1 MIPLL
6 LAQAPPAPAPLV
18 AQAPAQAPLSGPAT
32 AATVLRPQQVAPLPG
47 GLDPVLMVND
57 NNPELILEPGI
68 LLSTFEGKGRPFPD
82 AHLNLPLNGRF
93 DLFSHHVYA
102 GTPQTLEST
111 LWLAVVAMPRQA
123 APVQLRLLSGST
135 ALSQATAPGQASAPF
150 LPLPP
155 LLPQDGSTYAGPGDR
170 VSTELL
176 SQQKSPQLPERW
188 TLPAGQLT
196 PLLVLP
202 IPVKGLSPLLNGLNL
217 QLRLESSGPVS
228 LATLASFGGDQPP
241 APEVWQALLN
251 GPLSP
256 KELTATP
263 RGGSGPFAYSRV
275 SGVQIGS
282 LWRGQVTDP
291 GKPWLSVSRAPISWP
306 ISSLVRGSHGTGQ
319 VQSAELKAF
328 YPGTAWAAHGNY
340 GVEYDLNLPLRNDT
354 GRPVSLQLAL
364 ESPLKGDKPQDGL
377 KFRQG
382 AGGSVWFRGSVEVA
396 GLDGPEGKPLGR
408 EAFHLVLRSGQVG
421 PSLGTVTLAP
431 GGQRQL
437 RLRLIYPADATPPQV
452 LSLLPLAPPASSTGS
467 SGASG
472 PAAASGAARPQAT
485 GPIQP

>member
-6 LAQAPPAPAPLV
+6 LAQVPPAPQPLV
-18 AQAPAQAPLSGPAT
+18 APAT
-32 AATVLRPQQVAPLPG
+32 SPAAAATVLRTQAVAPLPG
-47 GLDPVLMVND
+47 GLDSVLMVND

-68 LLSTFEGKGRPFPD
+68 LLSTFEGKGRAFPD

-102 GTPQTLEST
+102 GTPQALEST

-135 ALSQATAPGQASAPF
+135 SLSQGTAPGQASAPF

-155 LLPQDGSTYAGPGDR
+155 LLPQDGSTYAGPGGR
-170 VSTELL
+170 VTTELL
-176 SQQKSPQLPERW
+176 SQQTSPQLPQRW
-188 TLPAGQLT
+188 SLPAGQLT

-202 IPVKGLSPLLNGLNL
+202 IPVKGLSPLLNGINL
-217 QLRLESSGPVS
+217 QLRLESSGPLS
-228 LATLASFGGDQPP
+228 LATLASVGGDQPP
-241 APEVWQALLN
+241 AAEVWQALLN
-251 GPLSP
+251 GPASP

-263 RGGSGPFAYSRV
+263 RGSQGSFAYSRV

-282 LWRGQVTDP
+282 LWRGQITDP

-319 VQSAELKAF
+319 VQTAELKAY

-340 GVEYDLNLPLRNDT
+340 GVEYDLRLPLRNDT
-354 GRPVSLQLAL
+354 ARPVSLQLAL
-364 ESPLKGDKPQDGL
+364 ESPFKGDKPLGGL

-382 AGGSVWFRGSVEVA
+382 PGGSIWFRGTVEVA

-408 EAFHLVLRSGQVG
+408 EGFHLVLRSGQEG
-421 PSLGTVTLAP
+421 PRLGTVTLAP

-452 LSLLPLAPPASSTGS
+452 LSLLPLAPPASPS
-467 SGASG
+467 AN
-472 PAAASGAARPQAT
+472 PAASSPAHAPLATPVVAPGVVRP
-485 GPIQP
+485 

>member
-1 MIPLL
+1 MIPFL
-6 LAQAPPAPAPLV
+6 LAQAAPVPLM
-18 AQAPAQAPLSGPAT
+18 AQALPASSAA

-68 LLSTFEGKGRPFPD
+68 LLSTFEGKGRPFPE

-102 GTPQTLEST
+102 GTAQTLEST

-123 APVQLRLLSGST
+123 APVQLRLVSGATS
-135 ALSQATAPGQASAPF
+135 LSQATSPGQASAPF
-150 LPLPP
+150 LPLPR

-170 VSTELL
+170 VTTELL
-176 SQQKSPQLPERW
+176 SQQTSPQLPQRW
-188 TLPAGQLT
+188 SLPAGQLT

-202 IPVKGLSPLLNGLNL
+202 IPVKGLSPLLNGINL
-217 QLRLESSGPVS
+217 QLRLESSGPIS
-228 LATLASFGGDQPP
+228 LATLASVGGDQPP

-256 KELTATP
+256 KEHTASP
-263 RGGSGPFAYSRV
+263 RGSQGPFAYSRV

-291 GKPWLSVSRAPISWP
+291 GKPFLSVSRAPISWP

-319 VQSAELKAF
+319 VQTAELKAF

-340 GVEYDLNLPLRNDT
+340 GVEYDLRLPLRNDT

-364 ESPLKGDKPQDGL
+364 ESPLKGDKPLGGL

-382 AGGSVWFRGSVEVA
+382 PGGSIWFRGSLEVA
-396 GLDGPEGKPLGR
+396 GLDGPEAKPLGR
-408 EAFHLVLRSGQVG
+408 EGFHLVLRSGQEG

-452 LSLLPLAPPASSTGS
+452 LSLLPLAPPAN
-467 SGASG
+467 
-472 PAAASGAARPQAT
+472 PAASPPAQPAVKQSPNQLASP
-485 GPIQP
+485 P

>member
-1 MIPLL
+1 MIPFL
-6 LAQAPPAPAPLV
+6 LAQAAPVPLM
-18 AQAPAQAPLSGPAT
+18 AQALPASSAA

-68 LLSTFEGKGRPFPD
+68 LLSTFEGKGRPFPE

-102 GTPQTLEST
+102 GTAQTLEST

-123 APVQLRLLSGST
+123 APVQLRLVSGATS
-135 ALSQATAPGQASAPF
+135 LSQATSPGQASAPF

-170 VSTELL
+170 VTTELL
-176 SQQKSPQLPERW
+176 SQQTSPQLPQRW
-188 TLPAGQLT
+188 SLPAGQLT

-202 IPVKGLSPLLNGLNL
+202 IPVKGLSPLLNGINL
-217 QLRLESSGPVS
+217 QLRLESSGPIS
-228 LATLASFGGDQPP
+228 LATLASVGGDQPP
-241 APEVWQALLN
+241 APEVWQALIN

-256 KELTATP
+256 KEHTASP
-263 RGGSGPFAYSRV
+263 RGSQGPFAYSRV

-291 GKPWLSVSRAPISWP
+291 GKPFLSVSRAPISWP

-319 VQSAELKAF
+319 VQTAELKAS

-340 GVEYDLNLPLRNDT
+340 GVEYDLRLPLRNDT

-364 ESPLKGDKPQDGL
+364 ESPLKGDKPLGGL

-382 AGGSVWFRGSVEVA
+382 PGGSIWFRGSLEVA

-408 EAFHLVLRSGQVG
+408 EGFHLVLRSGQEG

-452 LSLLPLAPPASSTGS
+452 LSLLPLAPPAN
-467 SGASG
+467 
-472 PAAASGAARPQAT
+472 PAASPPAQPAVKQSPNQLASP
-485 GPIQP
+485 P

>member
-1 MIPLL
+1 MIPFL
-6 LAQAPPAPAPLV
+6 LAQAAPVPLM
-18 AQAPAQAPLSGPAT
+18 AQALPASSAA

-68 LLSTFEGKGRPFPD
+68 LLSTFEGKGRPFPE

-102 GTPQTLEST
+102 GTAQTLEST

-123 APVQLRLLSGST
+123 APVQLRLVSGATS
-135 ALSQATAPGQASAPF
+135 LSQATSPGQASAPF
-150 LPLPP
+150 LPLPR

-170 VSTELL
+170 VTTELL
-176 SQQKSPQLPERW
+176 SQQTSPQLPQRW
-188 TLPAGQLT
+188 SLPAGQLT

-202 IPVKGLSPLLNGLNL
+202 IPVKGLSPLLNGINL
-217 QLRLESSGPVS
+217 QLRLESSGPIS
-228 LATLASFGGDQPP
+228 LATLASVGGDQPP
-241 APEVWQALLN
+241 PPEVWQALLN

-256 KELTATP
+256 KEHTASP
-263 RGGSGPFAYSRV
+263 RGSQGPFAYSRV

-282 LWRGQVTDP
+282 VWRGQVTDP
-291 GKPWLSVSRAPISWP
+291 GKPFLSVSRAPISWP

-319 VQSAELKAF
+319 VQTAELKAS

-340 GVEYDLNLPLRNDT
+340 GVEYDLRLPLRNDT

-364 ESPLKGDKPQDGL
+364 ESPLKGDKPLGGL

-382 AGGSVWFRGSVEVA
+382 PGGSIWFRGSLEVA

-408 EAFHLVLRSGQVG
+408 EGLHLVLRSGQEG

-452 LSLLPLAPPASSTGS
+452 LSLLPLAPPAN
-467 SGASG
+467 
-472 PAAASGAARPQAT
+472 PAASPPAQPAVKQSPNQLASP
-485 GPIQP
+485 P

>member
-18 AQAPAQAPLSGPAT
+18 APAPAQAPLSGPAT

-68 LLSTFEGKGRPFPD
+68 LLSTFEGKGRPFPE

-170 VSTELL
+170 VTTELL
-176 SQQKSPQLPERW
+176 SQQTSPQLPQRW
-188 TLPAGQLT
+188 SLPAGQLT

-202 IPVKGLSPLLNGLNL
+202 IPVKGLSPLLNGINL
-217 QLRLESSGPVS
+217 QLRLESSGPLS

-263 RGGSGPFAYSRV
+263 RGASGPFAYSRV

-291 GKPWLSVSRAPISWP
+291 GKTWLSVSRAPISWP

-319 VQSAELKAF
+319 VQTAELKAS

-340 GVEYDLNLPLRNDT
+340 GVEYDLRLPLRNDT

-364 ESPLKGDKPQDGL
+364 ESPLKGDQPQGGL

-408 EAFHLVLRSGQVG
+408 EGFHLVLRSGQPG

-452 LSLLPLAPPASSTGS
+452 LSLLPLAPPASSTAS
-467 SGASG
+467 PAASG
-472 PAAASGAARPQAT
+472 PAAASGAARSQAP

>member
-6 LAQAPPAPAPLV
+6 LAQAPAAPEPLVAPAPAP
-18 AQAPAQAPLSGPAT
+18 APAPAASPAA
-32 AATVLRPQQVAPLPG
+32 AATLLRPQAVAPLPG
-47 GLDPVLMVND
+47 GLDSVLMVND

-68 LLSTFEGKGRPFPD
+68 LLSTFEAKGRPFPD

-123 APVQLRLLSGST
+123 APVQLRLLAGATS
-135 ALSQATAPGQASAPF
+135 LSQGTAPGQASAPF

-170 VSTELL
+170 VATELL
-176 SQQKSPQLPERW
+176 SQQKSPQLPQGW

-263 RGGSGPFAYSRV
+263 RARGSQGPFAYSRV

-282 LWRGQVTDP
+282 LWRGQITDP
-291 GKPWLSVSRAPISWP
+291 GKPFLSVSRAPISWP
-306 ISSLVRGSHGTGQ
+306 ISALVRGSHGTGQ
-319 VQSAELKAF
+319 VQSAELKAT

-340 GVEYDLNLPLRNDT
+340 GVEYDLRLPLRNDS
-354 GRPVSLQLAL
+354 GRPMSLQLAL
-364 ESPLKGDKPQDGL
+364 ESPLKGDKPQGGL
-377 KFRQG
+377 PFRQG

-408 EAFHLVLRSGQVG
+408 EAFHLVLRSGQPG

-431 GGQRQL
+431 GAQRQL

-452 LSLLPLAPPASSTGS
+452 LSLLPLAPPASPSGNPAAS
-467 SGASG
+467 S
-472 PAAASGAARPQAT
+472 PAAAAAAARP
-485 GPIQP
+485 

>member
-1 MIPLL
+1 MIPFL
-6 LAQAPPAPAPLV
+6 LAQAAPVPLM
-18 AQAPAQAPLSGPAT
+18 AQALPASSAA

-68 LLSTFEGKGRPFPD
+68 LLSTFEGKGRPFPE

-102 GTPQTLEST
+102 GTAQTLEST

-123 APVQLRLLSGST
+123 APVQLRLVSGATS
-135 ALSQATAPGQASAPF
+135 LSQATSPGQASAPF
-150 LPLPP
+150 LPLPR

-170 VSTELL
+170 VTTELL
-176 SQQKSPQLPERW
+176 SQQTSPQLPQRW
-188 TLPAGQLT
+188 SLPAGQLT

-202 IPVKGLSPLLNGLNL
+202 IPVKGLSPLLNGINL
-217 QLRLESSGPVS
+217 QLRLESSGPIS
-228 LATLASFGGDQPP
+228 LATLASVGGDQPP

-256 KELTATP
+256 KEHTASP
-263 RGGSGPFAYSRV
+263 RGSQGPFAYSRV

-282 LWRGQVTDP
+282 VWRGQVTDP
-291 GKPWLSVSRAPISWP
+291 GKTWLSVSRAPISWP

-319 VQSAELKAF
+319 VQTAELKAS

-340 GVEYDLNLPLRNDT
+340 GVEYDLRLPLRNDT

-364 ESPLKGDKPQDGL
+364 ESPLKGDKPLGGL

-382 AGGSVWFRGSVEVA
+382 PGGSIWFRGSLEVA

-408 EAFHLVLRSGQVG
+408 EGLHLVLRSGQEG

-452 LSLLPLAPPASSTGS
+452 LSLLPLAPPAS
-467 SGASG
+467 
-472 PAAASGAARPQAT
+472 PAASPPAQPAVKQSKNQLASP
-485 GPIQP
+485 P

>member
-1 MIPLL
+1 MIPFL
-6 LAQAPPAPAPLV
+6 LAQAAPVPLM
-18 AQAPAQAPLSGPAT
+18 AQALPASSAA

-68 LLSTFEGKGRPFPD
+68 LLSTFEGKGRPFPE

-102 GTPQTLEST
+102 GTAQTLEST

-123 APVQLRLLSGST
+123 APVQLRLVSGATS
-135 ALSQATAPGQASAPF
+135 LSQATSPGQASAPF

-170 VSTELL
+170 VTTELL
-176 SQQKSPQLPERW
+176 SQQTSPQLPQRW
-188 TLPAGQLT
+188 SLPAGQLT

-202 IPVKGLSPLLNGLNL
+202 IPVKGLSPLLNGINL
-217 QLRLESSGPVS
+217 QLRLESSGPIS
-228 LATLASFGGDQPP
+228 LATLASVGGEQPP

-256 KELTATP
+256 KEHTASP
-263 RGGSGPFAYSRV
+263 RGSQGPFAYSRV

-282 LWRGQVTDP
+282 VWRGQVTDP
-291 GKPWLSVSRAPISWP
+291 GKPFLSVSRAPISWP

-319 VQSAELKAF
+319 VQTAELKAS

-340 GVEYDLNLPLRNDT
+340 GVEYDLRLPLRNDT

-364 ESPLKGDKPQDGL
+364 ESPLKGDKPLGGL

-382 AGGSVWFRGSVEVA
+382 PGGSIWFRGSLEVA

-408 EAFHLVLRSGQVG
+408 EGFHLVLRSGQEG

-452 LSLLPLAPPASSTGS
+452 LSLLPLAPPAN
-467 SGASG
+467 
-472 PAAASGAARPQAT
+472 PAASPPAQPAVKQSPNQLASP
-485 GPIQP
+485 P

>member
-1 MIPLL
+1 MIPFL
-6 LAQAPPAPAPLV
+6 LAQTAPVPLM
-18 AQAPAQAPLSGPAT
+18 AQALPASSAAAT
-32 AATVLRPQQVAPLPG
+32 TVLRPQQVAPLPG

-68 LLSTFEGKGRPFPD
+68 LLSTFEGKGRPFPE

-102 GTPQTLEST
+102 GTAQTLEST

-123 APVQLRLLSGST
+123 APVQLRLVSGATS
-135 ALSQATAPGQASAPF
+135 LSQATSPGQASAPF
-150 LPLPP
+150 LPLPR

-170 VSTELL
+170 VTTELL
-176 SQQKSPQLPERW
+176 SQQTSPQLPQRW
-188 TLPAGQLT
+188 SLPAGQLT

-202 IPVKGLSPLLNGLNL
+202 IPVKGLSPLLNGINL
-217 QLRLESSGPVS
+217 QLRLESSGPIS
-228 LATLASFGGDQPP
+228 LATLASVGGDEPP

-251 GPLSP
+251 GPPSP

-263 RGGSGPFAYSRV
+263 RGASGPFAYSRV

-282 LWRGQVTDP
+282 LWRGQITDP
-291 GKPWLSVSRAPISWP
+291 GKPFLSVSLAPISWP

-319 VQSAELKAF
+319 VQTAELKAS

-340 GVEYDLNLPLRNDT
+340 GVEYDLRLPLRNDT

-364 ESPLKGDKPQDGL
+364 ESPLKGDKLLGGL

-382 AGGSVWFRGSVEVA
+382 PGGSIWFRGSVEVA
-396 GLDGPEGKPLGR
+396 GLDGPEAKPLGR
-408 EAFHLVLRSGQVG
+408 EGFHLVLRSGQEG

-452 LSLLPLAPPASSTGS
+452 LSLLPLAPPAN
-467 SGASG
+467 
-472 PAAASGAARPQAT
+472 PAASPPAQPAVKQSPNQLASP
-485 GPIQP
+485 P

>member
-18 AQAPAQAPLSGPAT
+18 AQAPNPAPLSSPAS

-68 LLSTFEGKGRPFPD
+68 LLSTFEGKGRPFPE

-170 VSTELL
+170 VATELL
-176 SQQKSPQLPERW
+176 SQQKSPLLPERW

-263 RGGSGPFAYSRV
+263 RGASGPFAYSRV

-306 ISSLVRGSHGTGQ
+306 ISALVRGSHGTGQ

-340 GVEYDLNLPLRNDT
+340 GVEYDLRLPLRNDT

>member
-1 MIPLL
+1 MIPFL
-6 LAQAPPAPAPLV
+6 LAQAAPVPLM
-18 AQAPAQAPLSGPAT
+18 AQALPASSAA

-68 LLSTFEGKGRPFPD
+68 LLSTFEGKGRPFPE

-102 GTPQTLEST
+102 GTAQTLEST

-123 APVQLRLLSGST
+123 APVQLRLVSGATS
-135 ALSQATAPGQASAPF
+135 LSQATSPGQASAPF

-170 VSTELL
+170 VTTELL
-176 SQQKSPQLPERW
+176 SQQTSPQLPQRW
-188 TLPAGQLT
+188 SLPAGQLT

-202 IPVKGLSPLLNGLNL
+202 IPVKGLSPLLNGINL
-217 QLRLESSGPVS
+217 QLRLESSGPIS
-228 LATLASFGGDQPP
+228 LATLASVGGDQPP

-256 KELTATP
+256 KEHTASP
-263 RGGSGPFAYSRV
+263 RGSQGPFAYSRV

-282 LWRGQVTDP
+282 VWRGQVTDP
-291 GKPWLSVSRAPISWP
+291 GKPFLSVSRAPISWP

-319 VQSAELKAF
+319 VQTAELKAS

-340 GVEYDLNLPLRNDT
+340 GVEYDLRLPLRNDT

-364 ESPLKGDKPQDGL
+364 ESPLKGDKPLGGL

-382 AGGSVWFRGSVEVA
+382 PGGSIWFRGSLEVA

-408 EAFHLVLRSGQVG
+408 EGFHLVLRSGQEG

-452 LSLLPLAPPASSTGS
+452 LSLLPLAPPAN
-467 SGASG
+467 
-472 PAAASGAARPQAT
+472 PAASPPAQPAVKQSQNQLASP
-485 GPIQP
+485 P

>member
-6 LAQAPPAPAPLV
+6 LAQAPPAPLVTPAPG
-18 AQAPAQAPLSGPAT
+18 ASQAP

-135 ALSQATAPGQASAPF
+135 ALSQATGPGQASAPF

-170 VSTELL
+170 VTTELL

-188 TLPAGQLT
+188 PLPAGQLT

-263 RGGSGPFAYSRV
+263 RGASGPFAYSRV

-291 GKPWLSVSRAPISWP
+291 GKTWLSVSRAPISWP

-319 VQSAELKAF
+319 VQTAELKVS

-340 GVEYDLNLPLRNDT
+340 GVEYDLRLPLRNDT

-408 EAFHLVLRSGQVG
+408 EGFHLVLRSGQVG

-452 LSLLPLAPPASSTGS
+452 LSLLHLAPPASSTAS
-467 SGASG
+467 PAASG
-472 PAAASGAARPQAT
+472 PAAASGSARPQAP
-485 GPIQP
+485 GPLQP

>member
-1 MIPLL
+1 MIPFL
-6 LAQAPPAPAPLV
+6 LAQAAPVPLM
-18 AQAPAQAPLSGPAT
+18 AQALPASSAA

-68 LLSTFEGKGRPFPD
+68 LLSTFEGKGRPFPE

-102 GTPQTLEST
+102 GTAQTLEST

-123 APVQLRLLSGST
+123 APVQLRLVSGATS
-135 ALSQATAPGQASAPF
+135 LSQATSPGQASAPF

-170 VSTELL
+170 VTTELL
-176 SQQKSPQLPERW
+176 SQQTSPQLPQRW
-188 TLPAGQLT
+188 SLPAGQLT

-202 IPVKGLSPLLNGLNL
+202 IPVKGLSPLLNGINL
-217 QLRLESSGPVS
+217 QLRLESSGPIS
-228 LATLASFGGDQPP
+228 LATLASVGGDQPP

-256 KELTATP
+256 KEHTASP
-263 RGGSGPFAYSRV
+263 RGSQGPFAYSRV

-291 GKPWLSVSRAPISWP
+291 GKPFLSVSRAPISWP

-319 VQSAELKAF
+319 VQTAELKAS

-340 GVEYDLNLPLRNDT
+340 GVEYDLRLPLRNDT

-364 ESPLKGDKPQDGL
+364 ESPLKGDKPLGGL

-382 AGGSVWFRGSVEVA
+382 PGGSIWFRGSLEVA

-408 EAFHLVLRSGQVG
+408 EGFHLVLRSGQEG

-452 LSLLPLAPPASSTGS
+452 LSLLPLAPPAN
-467 SGASG
+467 
-472 PAAASGAARPQAT
+472 PAASPPAQPAVKQSPNQLASP
-485 GPIQP
+485 P